1 MSRSIMRF
9 TTINA
14 VAALINNNVDNLTC
28 NEYIETIS
36 PIRESGGIGRRTG
49 LRIQPAL
56 ADRGSN
62 PLSRTNFAYTLIYE
76 RIM

>member
-1 MSRSIMRF
+1 MRC
-9 TTINA
+9 TGM
-14 VAALINNNVDNLTC
+14 VAITAESNNNVDNRRR
-28 NEYIETIS
+28 NEYIELIS

>member
-1 MSRSIMRF
+1 MLFIG
-9 TTINA
+9 T
-14 VAALINNNVDNLTC
+14 AAITALNNNNVDNLTC
-28 NEYIETIS
+28 NEYIDKIG

-62 PLSRTNFAYTLIYE
+62 PLSRTIYAYKLIYE
-76 RIM
+76 RIV

>member
-1 MSRSIMRF
+1 MSRSIVRF
-9 TTINA
+9 TTMTTI
-14 VAALINNNVDNLTC
+14 AALSNNNVDNLTC
-28 NEYIETIS
+28 NEYIEKIS

-62 PLSRTNFAYTLIYE
+62 PLSRTNFAYKFL
-76 RIM
+76 

>member
-1 MSRSIMRF
+1 MLCTGMVAI
-9 TTINA
+9 TA
-14 VAALINNNVDNLTC
+14 VSNNNVDNLRC
-28 NEYIETIS
+28 NEYIEQIS

-76 RIM
+76 RIV

>member
-1 MSRSIMRF
+1 MVAI
-9 TTINA
+9 TA
-14 VAALINNNVDNLTC
+14 VSNNNVDNRRC
-28 NEYIETIS
+28 NEYIDMIS